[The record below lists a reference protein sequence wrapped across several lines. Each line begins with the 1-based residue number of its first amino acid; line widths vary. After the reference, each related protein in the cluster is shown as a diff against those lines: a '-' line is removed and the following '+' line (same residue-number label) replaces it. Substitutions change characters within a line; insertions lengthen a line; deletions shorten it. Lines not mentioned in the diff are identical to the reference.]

1 MTGNGCRPCSAT
13 RPGTG
18 GASGARTNRRRLA
31 ELPALPP
38 RTEYRSTGKTYRQLW
53 KETADAEPRRRLMTG
68 AGFRLE
74 VARLA
79 SGTVVVHH
87 LDPDLARRAGL
98 AASGQRVEL
107 PPDVHLRDH
116 PWSIDKTARSIG
128 RLASTGQGKPV
139 VGVGEQLQDGQ

>member
-116 PWSIDKTARSIG
+116 PWSFDKTARAIARPPSPG
-128 RLASTGQGKPV
+128 KAAPGLWAANRL
-139 VGVGEQLQDGQ
+139 QLAQ